1 MLKVVFVSSASG
13 LKKHTQPITS
23 VKIVSVY
30 FMLEHR
36 LNVRLGCFNQSL
48 KSSITNFYFMPNKPN
63 LMTILLKNPK
73 LVETKKMEACRLV
86 KGNCKQQKICHLI
99 QKLTGLTSSQ
109 ANLTGLVFSKP
120 FLLG

>member
-36 LNVRLGCFNQSL
+36 LNVRFVLQWKSFFLFFNFL
-48 KSSITNFYFMPNKPN
+48 F
-63 LMTILLKNPK
+63 
-73 LVETKKMEACRLV
+73 
-86 KGNCKQQKICHLI
+86 
-99 QKLTGLTSSQ
+99 
-109 ANLTGLVFSKP
+109 
-120 FLLG
+120 FLLSI